1 MQFAVLGSVVLGG
14 GLGAGLRYLV
24 GAASLR
30 LLGAHF
36 PWGTFFVNVTGSLA
50 MGLIVGLL
58 AHKIDMGQHM
68 RAFLTTGLLG
78 GFTTFSAFSLDVANL
93 YERKQVGLA
102 ALYVSGSVGLGIC
115 ALFIGLYLARHLS
128 QGV

>member
-1 MQFAVLGSVVLGG
+1 MQLAVLGSVVLGG

-30 LLGAHF
+30 LLGSHF
-36 PWGTFFVNVTGSLA
+36 PWGTFVVNIAGSLA

-58 AHKIDMGQHM
+58 AHKIDMGQNM

-93 YERKQVGLA
+93 YERKQMGLA
-102 ALYVSGSVGLGIC
+102 ALYVSGSVGLAIC
-115 ALFIGLYLARHLS
+115 ALFIGLALARHLS
-128 QGV
+128 QGA